1 MPVILGYMKL
11 SLDAMPTRRQY
22 TVLCTIAQ
30 GQKMTAKQICV
41 RSDVLW
47 RMEERG
53 WVARSCYPSGDVW
66 FIYPAGRAAI
76 ERYEG

>member
-1 MPVILGYMKL
+1 
-11 SLDAMPTRRQY
+11 MPTIRQY
-22 TVLCTIAQ
+22 TVLQTLWAR
-30 GQKMTAKQICV
+30 KMTAKQICV

-66 FIYPAGRAAI
+66 YILQAGEQAAA
-76 ERYEG
+76 RWRDKNRGPEG